1 MNPRHA
7 RCVPLRAALAALLLG
22 LNAATMAAEPELTRD
37 PTQPPAIARAPAPS
51 AASSAAEPEISGD
64 NLIVIKVD
72 GTAYLMDRGRRLKVG
87 DAYGAGRIARIDDNG
102 VWLREGDALNQIPLH
117 GAVNRSAEPAS
128 SSPQNSTK
136 R

>member
-1 MNPRHA
+1 MNLRHA
-7 RCVPLRAALAALLLG
+7 SCAPLRAALAVLLLG
-22 LNAATMAAEPELTRD
+22 LSAAAVAAEPELVRD
-37 PTQPPAIARAPAPS
+37 PTQPPGQARAPAPS
-51 AASSAAEPEISGD
+51 AAASAAEPEISGD

-117 GAVNRSAEPAS
+117 GAVSRSAEPAP
-128 SSPQNSTK
+128 SSPQKSTK